1 MGNQTE
7 NPTHLDRLGAKVGQM
22 LQEVQTLR
30 SANEV
35 MRNELVQLKAEKELK
50 DQEIQKLEDENAM
63 KDLEIEEVVSKIEA
77 MLG

>member
-1 MGNQTE
+1 MGNETE
-7 NPTHLDRLGAKVGQM
+7 NQTHLDRLGAKVSQM
-22 LQEVQTLR
+22 LQEVQSLR
-30 SANEV
+30 EANEA

-63 KDLEIEEVVSKIEA
+63 KDLEIEEVVNKIEA